1 LSTKS
6 EKEHAS
12 QVASPAEKNAAST
25 QEKIRMFKAREASQ
39 CSQKPPLKTEKQKKT
54 PPMEETPMSS
64 KQSSAKET
72 ATKTPE
78 SPKSKQK
85 GFRRLLRSKSKSPS
99 PTLSSEEESTKQ
111 VKAKRVPG
119 SPKKQEDTHPRP
131 SGHPLGVAK
140 QAKTGHPESPSTEA
154 KQKTKNEVKRAEEE
168 KQPETAAASVA
179 DIVKR
184 LDPHQPTKKH
194 ASEEKN
200 KKEKGKKERK
210 SKEKEKKRGD
220 EESKEKKGEGKG
232 GGRLS
237 FFKSKKSY
245 DVSKASSQP
254 SKKSSASPELK
265 KKKKLNS
272 EKHAVQQVAVHPLH
286 LQQRIE
292 RLKELGV
299 GRVETDGPELVLSLE
314 ELRDLELSHG
324 LIPVERG
331 DGEGEEARGWRS
343 KSPAGQSED
352 GLESEESNRSRSST
366 PVCSSAGEEQ
376 RPRSRASNAS
386 TGAATYGTSSRSV
399 SPVQGDWRV
408 GATSGEEEGSEQEP
422 VVGEE
427 MVVEEGEFT
436 MERTPSVVDTIRQL
450 EPLSTAYSY
459 DQMVTRR
466 KAEERKSK
474 EFELAEL
481 HRQSTTERSNPLWL
495 ARIIQGMGK
504 CLERLRKDQKSIL
517 ATKTTLQIISTILSN
532 VQLHP
537 SYDTYRRVR
546 VSSQRFDQKV
556 WQFSEAAQFL
566 ARAGWVEIGDYIVL
580 PMVQTVDNAKRVL
593 DKHLNIVNQ
602 MLWSKQLEL
611 PDSPG
616 VLRKIQE
623 RGTGAARRHRTITAA
638 MVARRQ
644 SYSSRIVAE
653 SLIEVEEEQEAI
665 EAELVRMNSS
675 TQCKEK
681 ESSPDPFDTSE
692 VSDERVEEVR
702 TMKAASAARNKWL
715 ERQRRESMEQR
726 RDREYKLILESELY
740 DLPQSAGLQVQAEST
755 SSLTSPS
762 PSHSLSVTPD
772 PRSTSPSSTSA
783 QDTILCVSP
792 EMGKEEEE
800 EESGAN
806 VVEEGNSIIA
816 GANATTDA
824 QYSTPDSLRQDMM
837 AYEKITLEAA
847 AQVRQKWTES

>member
-1 LSTKS
+1 MSEGLGPFCGKRSRSSEDLIAISEMTQAKNTASSSTKS

-54 PPMEETPMSS
+54 PPMEETRMSS

-72 ATKTPE
+72 ATKPPE

-99 PTLSSEEESTKQ
+99 PTLSSEDEAKEESTKQ

-119 SPKKQEDTHPRP
+119 SPKKQEDAHPRP
-131 SGHPLGVAK
+131 SGHPLSVAK

-154 KQKTKNEVKRAEEE
+154 KQKTKNE

-184 LDPHQPTKKH
+184 LDPHQPTTKH

-450 EPLSTAYSY
+450 EPLSTAYSVSENSHIKIITYVPRLLPQY

-466 KAEERKSK
+466 KAEERK
-474 EFELAEL
+474 
-481 HRQSTTERSNPLWL
+481 
-495 ARIIQGMGK
+495 
-504 CLERLRKDQKSIL
+504 
-517 ATKTTLQIISTILSN
+517 
-532 VQLHP
+532 
-537 SYDTYRRVR
+537 
-546 VSSQRFDQKV
+546 
-556 WQFSEAAQFL
+556 
-566 ARAGWVEIGDYIVL
+566 
-580 PMVQTVDNAKRVL
+580 
-593 DKHLNIVNQ
+593 
-602 MLWSKQLEL
+602 
-611 PDSPG
+611 
-616 VLRKIQE
+616 
-623 RGTGAARRHRTITAA
+623 
-638 MVARRQ
+638 
-644 SYSSRIVAE
+644 
-653 SLIEVEEEQEAI
+653 
-665 EAELVRMNSS
+665 
-675 TQCKEK
+675 
-681 ESSPDPFDTSE
+681 
-692 VSDERVEEVR
+692 
-702 TMKAASAARNKWL
+702 
-715 ERQRRESMEQR
+715 
-726 RDREYKLILESELY
+726 
-740 DLPQSAGLQVQAEST
+740 
-755 SSLTSPS
+755 
-762 PSHSLSVTPD
+762 
-772 PRSTSPSSTSA
+772 
-783 QDTILCVSP
+783 CVSTNP
-792 EMGKEEEE
+792 T
-800 EESGAN
+800 S
-806 VVEEGNSIIA
+806 VCV
-816 GANATTDA
+816 
-824 QYSTPDSLRQDMM
+824 
-837 AYEKITLEAA
+837 
-847 AQVRQKWTES
+847 